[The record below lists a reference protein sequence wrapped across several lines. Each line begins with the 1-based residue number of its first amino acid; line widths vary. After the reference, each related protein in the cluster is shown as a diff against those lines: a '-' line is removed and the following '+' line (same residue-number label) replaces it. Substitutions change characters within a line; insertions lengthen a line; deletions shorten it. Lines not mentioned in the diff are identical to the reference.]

1 MNPVVLSFRPRV
13 VSQFIRR
20 RGATWLVTG
29 VMLAGVPGGAGA
41 EVVISQVY
49 GGGGNSGAVYR
60 NDFVELFNRGT
71 NAVQLDGWSVQYA
84 SAAGT
89 SWQVAALG
97 GQIAPG
103 QYFLLQLGSGG
114 ANGLLLPA
122 ADATNTVNFSASAG
136 KVALVEATIPVSGTC
151 PAGGAIADLV
161 GYGTTA
167 SCYEGTNTAP
177 AGSATMASFRAGNG
191 CMDSDN
197 NRADFFTST
206 PAPRNRTAPA
216 APCAGASV
224 PRPLHEL
231 QGDGAVSPLIGR
243 TVTTTTNIVT
253 ALRNTGY
260 FLQASDAEADANA
273 STSEAIFV
281 ETPGGLP
288 TEAVVGNAL
297 VVTGFVEEFAP
308 ASDPSAPPRTQ
319 LINATVTLV
328 ATGVPLPGAALVSL
342 PDLAP
347 TGPLDQLERFESMRV
362 RVDSLT
368 VVGATEGF
376 LQEPGAFGISD
387 GLFHGVMTGW
397 PRPMREPGVP
407 ASEPLPAGAPPG
419 VPRFDGNPERL
430 RVDSNAQPGAPRIEV
445 TAGTIVEGLTG
456 VLDFEQRAWTL
467 LPDASSGH
475 GIRSNAMFHA
485 PPPTGADEWMVASLN
500 LQRFFDT
507 EDDPA
512 VDEAVLTAGAF
523 QGRLNKASLT
533 ILDRLGA
540 PDILGVV
547 EMENLATLQTLA
559 TRLNTDSLAAGRSNI
574 TYAAWLEEGTDIGG
588 IDSGF
593 LVNTTRVQV
602 VDVIQ
607 IGRDTTY
614 TNPIT
619 GLPQLLHD
627 RPPLFLRAWVPGTTA
642 GETFPVTVLL
652 NHLRSMSGIDEPSDG
667 ARVRAKRR
675 AQAEH
680 VARLVQERQSLNPP
694 ENLILIGDFNAFPF
708 NDGYVD
714 VVGTIRGAPAP
725 ADEVTLASPDLV
737 EPDLV
742 LLTDRLPATERYSYV
757 FDGNAQAIDHILVSQ
772 SLCARVTRH
781 GYVRGNA
788 DAPESFRG
796 NFNRPERLSDHDAA
810 VAWFATSTTPRVIS
824 LTVGAGGELELFVS
838 ATPNRALHVEAS
850 TNLVE
855 WDEIGTVTVDDCGR
869 GRFVTPAGI
878 KGSAR
883 FFRIKE

>member
-1 MNPVVLSFRPRV
+1 MNPVVLSYRRSAVLACTRCWV
-13 VSQFIRR
+13 VGLVA
-20 RGATWLVTG
+20 GAMFLSGHLVE
-29 VMLAGVPGGAGA
+29 AA

-49 GGGGNSGAVYR
+49 GGGGNSGAVYH
-60 NDFVELFNRGT
+60 NDFVELFNRGE
-71 NAVQLDGWSVQYA
+71 NAVQLDGWSVQYS

-89 SWQVAALG
+89 SWQVAALN

-103 QYFLLQLGSGG
+103 QYYLVQLASGG
-114 ANGLLLPA
+114 ANGLALPN
-122 ADATNTVNFSASAG
+122 ADATSTVNLSASAG
-136 KVALVEATIPVSGTC
+136 KVALVQATLALSGSC
-151 PAGGAIADLV
+151 PTSDAFADLV

-191 CMDSDN
+191 CTDSDN

-224 PRPLHEL
+224 PRALHEL
-231 QGDGAVSPLIGR
+231 QGKGVVSPFVGR

-253 ALRNTGY
+253 ALRNTGF
-260 FLQASDAEADANA
+260 FLQALDAEADADFA
-273 STSEAIFV
+273 TSEAIFV

-288 TEAVVGNAL
+288 AEAIVGNAL
-297 VVTGFVEEFAP
+297 VAVGFVEEFASN
-308 ASDPSAPPRTQ
+308 SDPSSPPRTQ
-319 LINATVTLV
+319 LINAKVTLV
-328 ATGVPLPGAALVSL
+328 ATSVALPEAVVVSA

-362 RVDSLT
+362 RLDSLT

-376 LQEPGAFGISD
+376 LQESSAFGISD
-387 GLFHGVMTGW
+387 GLFHAVMTGW
-397 PRPMREPGVP
+397 SRPMREPGIP
-407 ASEPLPAGAPPG
+407 LSEPLPADAPES

-445 TAGTIVEGLTG
+445 TAGTVIEGLTG
-456 VLDFEQRAWTL
+456 VLDFEQRSWTL
-467 LPDASSGH
+467 LPDANSGH
-475 GIRSNAMFHA
+475 SFKNSPAFVAAVPAR
-485 PPPTGADEWMVASLN
+485 PEEWTVASFN

-512 VDEAVLTAGAF
+512 VDEVVLTANAF
-523 QGRLNKASLT
+523 QGRLRKASLT
-533 ILDRLGA
+533 ILDRLAA

-547 EMENLATLQTLA
+547 EMENLSTLQTLA
-559 TRLNTDSLAAGRSNI
+559 GRLNTDARAAGRSNVS
-574 TYAAWLEEGTDIGG
+574 YAAWLEEGTDIGG

-593 LVNTTRVQV
+593 LINTSRVQV
-602 VDVIQ
+602 MDVIQ
-607 IGRDTTY
+607 VGRETTY
-614 TNPIT
+614 TNPAT
-619 GLPQLLHD
+619 GQPQLLHD
-627 RPPLFLRAWVPGTTA
+627 RPPLLLRARVPGATT

-652 NHLRSMSGIDEPSDG
+652 NHLRSMSGIDDPTDG
-667 ARVRAKRR
+667 ARVRAKRL
-675 AQAEH
+675 AQAED
-680 VARLVQERQSLNPP
+680 VARLVQERQSLSPP

-714 VVGTIRGAPAP
+714 VMGTIRGTPTPAG
-725 ADEVTLASPDLV
+725 EVTLASPDLV
-737 EPDLV
+737 DPDLI

-772 SLCARVTRH
+772 SMCARLTRH

-810 VAWFATSTTPRVIS
+810 VAWFATSTPPHVIS
-824 LTVGAGGELELFVS
+824 LTVDAGGGVELLVS
-838 ATPNRALHVEAS
+838 AASNRALRVEAS
-850 TNLVE
+850 TDLSQWE
-855 WDEIGTVTVDDCGR
+855 EIGSMTTDACGQ
-869 GRFVTPAGI
+869 GGFVTSAGI
-878 KGSAR
+878 GVSAR
-883 FFRIKE
+883 FFRLKE